1 MDNSPE
7 KKEEKYNIL
16 SIIGFI
22 FAFIFQP
29 AGFILGIIALSQIK
43 KEGEKGK
50 GLAIAAV
57 TIGAVFF
64 VLIFFLIII
73 WSSWVFTRTNLK
85 VMNNEIGFSID
96 SRCLFSKVLVSDV
109 FELEKNVF
117 EITLLREEGTSE
129 MGGVELI
136 FTDKYLNE
144 NYTTSFSGDMVQ
156 STSKTVQATVAS
168 NVPNVNRV
176 GVIVYFL
183 DGSGNKHFCP
193 TVFYPLDTNKKN

>member
-1 MDNSPE
+1 MGDSLG
-7 KKEEKYNIL
+7 KKEGKYNTL

-22 FAFIFQP
+22 FAFIFPP

-57 TIGAVFF
+57 TLGAAFF
-64 VLIFFLIII
+64 LLIFFLIII
-73 WSSWVFTRTNLK
+73 WSSLIFTRTTLK
-85 VMNNEIGFSID
+85 VMDNEIRFSVD
-96 SRCLFSKVLVSDV
+96 SRCLFSKVLVSDI

-136 FTDKYLNE
+136 FKDKYLNE
-144 NYTTSFSGDMVQ
+144 NYTASFSGDIVQ
-156 STSKTVQATVAS
+156 STSKTVQVTVAS
-168 NVPNVNRV
+168 NVPNPNKV

-183 DGSGNKHFCP
+183 DGPRNKHFCP